1 MLTKV
6 ILLIK
11 KSMTNFVFS
20 LTQRSVCKVK
30 DGLGIDLIRLGS
42 EYGGYW
48 IPRIFLDSDQSK
60 SAVSLGLGFDVSLDI
75 ELLNSGFIV
84 LGVEP
89 TKKSTEFVTNSLRDY
104 IKADKFHM
112 VKSAV
117 GGKSG
122 QIIYDKPNL
131 KNNYQWWAEE
141 TENKINNR
149 VEILTSTLDDLE
161 VLYPRFFQKEIVVLK
176 MDIEGAEIGVLRNL
190 VDRSHQ
196 FDYLAIELDYISLV
210 PVKSLFIR
218 FKRVVEVRRLLNS
231 LEIRGYTLLK
241 REEFNYFFINNR
253 HIQAP
258 TYA

>member
-1 MLTKV
+1 LLTKV
-6 ILLIK
+6 IYLIK
-11 KSMTNFVFS
+11 KSITKFVFS

-30 DGLGIDLIRLGS
+30 GSFGIDLIRLGS

-48 IPRIFLDSDQSK
+48 IPRIFLDSEKSK

-89 TKKSTEFVTNSLRDY
+89 TKKSTEFVTNSLRRY
-104 IKADKFHM
+104 IQADKFHL

-117 GGKSG
+117 GGRSG
-122 QIIYDKPNL
+122 KILYDKPNL

-141 TENKINNR
+141 SGNEINNR
-149 VEILTSTLDDLE
+149 VEILTATLDDLE

-190 VDRSHQ
+190 VDRRHQ

-210 PVKSLFIR
+210 PMRSLFIR
-218 FKRVVEVRRLLNS
+218 LKRVVEVRRLLIS
-231 LEIRGYTLLK
+231 IETRGYTLLK

-253 HIQAP
+253 YIQAS
-258 TYA
+258 THA

>member
-6 ILLIK
+6 IHLFK
-11 KSMTNFVFS
+11 KSITKSLFS

-30 DGLGIDLIRLGS
+30 GGLGIDLIRLGS

-48 IPRIFLDSDQSK
+48 IPKIFLDSGKSK
-60 SAVSLGLGFDVSLDI
+60 SAISLGLGFDVSLDI

-89 TKKSTEFVTNSLRDY
+89 TKKSIEFVSNSLGSY
-104 IKADKFHM
+104 IQADKFHL
-112 VKSAV
+112 VNSAV
-117 GGKSG
+117 GGESG
-122 QIIYDKPNL
+122 QILYDKPDL
-131 KNNYQWWAEE
+131 KNNYQWWADEGGNE
-141 TENKINNR
+141 INDR
-149 VEILTSTLDDLE
+149 VEILTATLDDLE
-161 VLYPRFFQKEIVVLK
+161 ALYPRFFQREIVVLK
-176 MDIEGAEIGVLRNL
+176 MDIEGAELGVLKNL
-190 VDRSHQ
+190 VDRNQQ

-218 FKRVVEVRRLLNS
+218 FKRVVEVRKLLNL

-241 REEFNYFFINNR
+241 REEFNYFFINNT
-253 HIQAP
+253 HIRVP

>member
-1 MLTKV
+1 MLNKIIHLTKQG
-6 ILLIK
+6 ITEL
-11 KSMTNFVFS
+11 VFS

-30 DGLGIDLIRLGS
+30 SGLEIELIRLGS

-48 IPRIFLDSDQSK
+48 IPKFLLSSDKSK

-89 TKKSTEFVTNSLRDY
+89 TRKSIEFVSISLKKY
-104 IKADKFHM
+104 AQEDKFYL

-117 GGKSG
+117 GGESG
-122 QIIYDKPNL
+122 QIVYDKPNL

-141 TENKINNR
+141 SGDKLVKK
-149 VEILTSTLDDLE
+149 VEVTTVTLEDLE
-161 VLYPRFFQKEIVVLK
+161 ILYPRFFQKEILILK

-190 VDRSHQ
+190 IRKNHQ
-196 FDYLAIELDYISLV
+196 FDYLAIELDYLSLV
-210 PVKSLFIR
+210 PVRNLFVR
-218 FKRVVEVRRLLNS
+218 FKRVIEVRRLLKS
-231 LEIRGYTLLK
+231 LEMSGFSLLK
-241 REEFNYFFINNR
+241 REKFNYFFISNR

-258 TYA
+258 AHA